1 LNYLVINGGFKLEK
15 KNFLLKIIII
25 LLLIILIAISIFF
38 LSYRSNLNNQ
48 ESIKVDKNIK
58 IYSFQ
63 DPFISNIK
71 DSNKILKV
79 VIKLELTNPRIEDVI
94 NAKNSEIRHEINL
107 LLRGKTEEDLKGS
120 EGQAMVQ
127 KEILDVVRKLLDTE
141 SVRNVYFDE
150 FIIT

>member
-1 LNYLVINGGFKLEK
+1 MINGGFKLEK

-25 LLLIILIAISIFF
+25 LLLIILIAVLIFF
-38 LSYRSNLNNQ
+38 LSYRSNSNNQ

>member
-1 LNYLVINGGFKLEK
+1 LEK

>member
-1 LNYLVINGGFKLEK
+1 MEK

-25 LLLIILIAISIFF
+25 LLLIILIAVLIFF
-38 LSYRSNLNNQ
+38 LSYRSNSNNQ

-58 IYSFQ
+58 IYSFE

-79 VIKLELTNPRIEDVI
+79 VIKLELTNPKIEDVI

>member
-1 LNYLVINGGFKLEK
+1 MEK

-25 LLLIILIAISIFF
+25 LLLIILIAVLIFF
-38 LSYRSNLNNQ
+38 LSYRSNSNNQ

>member
-1 LNYLVINGGFKLEK
+1 MINGGFKLEK

-25 LLLIILIAISIFF
+25 LLLIILIAVLIFF
-38 LSYRSNLNNQ
+38 LSYRSNSNNQ

-58 IYSFQ
+58 IYSFE

-79 VIKLELTNPRIEDVI
+79 VIKLELTNPKIEDVI
-94 NAKNSEIRHEINL
+94 NAKNSLIRHEINL
-107 LLRGKTEEDLKGS
+107 LLRGKTEDDLKGS
-120 EGQAMVQ
+120 EGQSMVQ
-127 KEILDVVRKLLDTE
+127 KEILDVIRKLLDTE
-141 SVRNVYFDE
+141 SVQNVYFDE

>member
-1 LNYLVINGGFKLEK
+1 MINGGFKLEK

-38 LSYRSNLNNQ
+38 LSYRSNSNNQ

-94 NAKNSEIRHEINL
+94 NAKNSLIRHEINL
-107 LLRGKTEEDLKGS
+107 LLRGKTEDDLKGS
-120 EGQAMVQ
+120 EGQSMVQ
-127 KEILDVVRKLLDTE
+127 KEILDVIRKLLDTE
-141 SVRNVYFDE
+141 SVQNVYFDE

>member
-1 LNYLVINGGFKLEK
+1 MINGGFKLEK

-38 LSYRSNLNNQ
+38 LSYRSNLKNQ

-79 VIKLELTNPRIEDVI
+79 VIKLELTNPKIEDVI
-94 NAKNSEIRHEINL
+94 NAKNSLIRHEINL
-107 LLRGKTEEDLKGS
+107 LLRGKTEDDLKGS
-120 EGQAMVQ
+120 EGQSMVQ
-127 KEILDVVRKLLDTE
+127 KEILDVIRKLLDTE
-141 SVRNVYFDE
+141 SVQNVYFDE

>member
-1 LNYLVINGGFKLEK
+1 MEK